1 MWRLKAALE
10 IQHHP
15 CLPALAFALVL
26 PSTIAVAH
34 VLRRWFRCST
44 SSIHHVG
51 FNDKIKNAKQI
62 PNISEGTEPA
72 GSDKSSAS
80 LNPWSKCMCH
90 HVPPTGKWQGKHVKS
105 CNDLCVCVTLFF
117 KGISRHLKEVWMNE
131 NTLPNW
137 KSLYPLCVGTCCAD
151 CHRGW
156 AAEQMAALESFTA
169 WLSRASA
176 DIHFTWSL
184 VMRWR

>member
-15 CLPALAFALVL
+15 CLPALAFALVP

-105 CNDLCVCVTLFF
+105 CNDLCVWRCSLRAFQDILKRFEWMKTHFQTGKVFIHFVLAHAVGTVTVA
-117 KGISRHLKEVWMNE
+117 G
-131 NTLPNW
+131 LPN
-137 KSLYPLCVGTCCAD
+137 K
-151 CHRGW
+151 
-156 AAEQMAALESFTA
+156 
-169 WLSRASA
+169 WLPWNPSRLGCPEPPQTSTSPGA
-176 DIHFTWSL
+176 
-184 VMRWR
+184 